1 MDFKLRGRMALVTGS
16 SYSIGKAIAIAL
28 AKEGCD
34 IILCARGKERLRK
47 TAAEIKN
54 SNPGQYVRYDTLDAT
69 NREDIK
75 KFMSTISKLDILVN
89 NVGGGTEKPLQLW
102 GLTEEQWVN
111 MYKLNALSMQWF
123 TEFAVPLLEKSD
135 QARIINVSTKAT
147 REPGW
152 NNPHYSAAKSAMDF
166 LNKRWSNE
174 LAPKGICVN
183 AIAPHSLTCE
193 TWERDIRDRAQTKG
207 ISVEEARAT
216 MTKEVVSKIPMGR
229 QGTEEDAA
237 NWTVFLAS
245 KQANFVTGQWILLD
259 GGNSKARIA

>member
-1 MDFKLRGRMALVTGS
+1 MDLGLKGRTALVTGS
-16 SYSIGKAIAIAL
+16 SQSIGKAIAIGL
-28 AKEGCD
+28 AKEGCN
-34 IILCARGKERLRK
+34 IVLCARRGRNLV
-47 TAAEIKN
+47 TACREINLVCN
-54 SNPGQYVRYDTLDAT
+54 SIVQYGIVDGTD
-69 NREDIK
+69 REDVK
-75 KFMSTISKLDILVN
+75 GFMSSVYKLDILVN
-89 NVGGGTEKPLQLW
+89 NIGGGTEKPLQLS
-102 GLTEEQWVN
+102 GLSAEQWID

-135 QARIINVSTKAT
+135 QARIINVSTKCT

-183 AIAPHSLTCE
+183 AIAPHSLTCD
-193 TWERDIRDRAQTKG
+193 TWDRDIRDRAQTQG
-207 ISVEEARAT
+207 ISVEEARKI

>member
-1 MDFKLRGRMALVTGS
+1 MDLGLKGRTALITGS
-16 SYSIGKAIAIAL
+16 SQSIGKTCAIAL

-34 IILCARGKERLRK
+34 IILCARGLEKLKRTHKEI
-47 TAAEIKN
+47 AAMGFEGSVHSKCVD
-54 SNPGQYVRYDTLDAT
+54 GT
-69 NREDIK
+69 NREEVRGFLGNID
-75 KFMSTISKLDILVN
+75 KLDILVN
-89 NVGGGTEKPLQLW
+89 NIGGGTEKPLQLY
-102 GLTEEQWVN
+102 GLTEEQWIN
-111 MYKLNALSMQWF
+111 MYKLNTLSMQWF
-123 TEFAVPLLEKSD
+123 TEFSIPLLEKSD
-135 QARIINVSTKAT
+135 QARIINVSTKCT

-152 NNPHYSAAKSAMDF
+152 NNPHYGAAKSAMDF

-183 AIAPHSLTCE
+183 AIAPHSLTCD
-193 TWERDIRDRAQTKG
+193 TWERDVRDRAQTKN
-207 ISVEEARAT
+207 ISVAEAREI